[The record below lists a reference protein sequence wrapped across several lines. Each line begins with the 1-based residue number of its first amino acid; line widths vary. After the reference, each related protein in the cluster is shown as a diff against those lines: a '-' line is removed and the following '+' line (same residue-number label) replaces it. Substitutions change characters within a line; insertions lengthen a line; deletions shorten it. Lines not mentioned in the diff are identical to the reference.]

1 MNPVALLVFD
11 IQTPGTKT
19 MDTDHEIDVAV
30 AAVETEL
37 QIEREKRERENNSK
51 TAEALPNSKTGC
63 LMMVIYFLVGISLLR
78 ICGEIFGI
86 LLQ

>member
-1 MNPVALLVFD
+1 
-11 IQTPGTKT
+11 

-51 TAEALPNSKTGC
+51 TAENLPNSKTGC
-63 LMMVIYFLVGISLLR
+63 LMMIIYFLGGISLLR
-78 ICGEIFGI
+78 ICGEIFGA